1 MRYLSNIERVL
12 LMKLNS
18 VKLPHLNTAAE
29 IQSVPI
35 SLPKKVIISMSQHGG
50 VPCTPIVQPGDSVK
64 TGQLI
69 GKSDA
74 VISAP
79 VHSSVTGTVKE
90 ITEVMNIFGK
100 RNKAVVIETV
110 FRQELSEEVK
120 PPVIESRQ
128 DFINAVRESGSVG
141 LGGAGFPTY
150 VKMNYPPET
159 DIDTLVVNGAEC
171 EPYINSDY
179 RAFMEE
185 GEKIAAGIRLILDN
199 LAIKRAVIG
208 IEADKPQ
215 AVKKMQELTEQYP
228 DITVMKLRSVYPQG
242 AEKVLIYNTTGRT
255 VKAGQL
261 PMSAGCLV
269 MNCSTVAFIYDYI
282 KTGIPLVKRRLTV
295 DGSIVNKP
303 MNLIVPIGTPVKDI
317 LDAANVCKQP
327 DRVIMGGPMMG
338 SCIYDEN
345 MPILKTNNA
354 VLLFADTKKSVETA
368 CIRCGRC
375 VRACSMGLMPTE
387 LEHAYDAKDAEL
399 LEKLNVNLCMNCG
412 ACSFICPAK
421 RNLSEKN
428 QLAKLFLR
436 ASKS

>member
-1 MRYLSNIERVL
+1 MR
-12 LMKLNS
+12 LNS
-18 VKLPHLNTAAE
+18 VRLPHLNTAAE
-29 IQSVPI
+29 MSSVPI
-35 SLPKKVIISMSQHGG
+35 TLPKRVVISMSQHGG
-50 VPCTPIVQPGDSVK
+50 VPCEPLVKPGDPVK

-69 GKSDA
+69 GISDA

-79 VHSSVTGTVKE
+79 VHSSVTGTVSE

-100 RNKAVVIETV
+100 RNRAVVIETV
-110 FRQELSEEVK
+110 FRQELSEEIR
-120 PPVIESRQ
+120 PPVIKSRE
-128 DFINAVRESGSVG
+128 DFILAVKNSGSVG

-159 DIDTLVVNGAEC
+159 EIDTLVVNGAEC
-171 EPYINSDY
+171 EPFINSDY
-179 RAFMEE
+179 RAFMED
-185 GEKIAAGIRLILDN
+185 GEKIVGGIRLILDH
-199 LAIKRAVIG
+199 LGIKRAVIG

-215 AVKKMQELTEQYP
+215 AIRKMRGLTESEP
-228 DITVMKLRSVYPQG
+228 DIAVQRLRPVYPQG
-242 AEKVLIYNTTGRT
+242 AEKVLIYHTTGRT

-269 MNCSTVAFIYDYI
+269 MNCSTVAFLYDYI
-282 KTGIPLVKRRLTV
+282 NTGIPLIKRRITV
-295 DGSIVNKP
+295 DGPIVNKP

-317 LDAANVCKQP
+317 LTAANVCKQP
-327 DRVIMGGPMMG
+327 DRVIIGGPMMG
-338 SCIYDEN
+338 SSIYDEN
-345 MPILKTNNA
+345 TPILKTNNA
-354 VLLFADTKKSVETA
+354 VLLFADTKKSAETA

-387 LEHAYDAKDAEL
+387 LEHAYDARDAAL

-436 ASKS
+436 ENK